1 MDKERSKINCPIF
14 QKQEPI
20 IKELANNINKAKG
33 IEEKARVSE
42 ELKKEIGVLLS
53 CSDYDEKR
61 LDCSSC
67 RFIANLRKRA
77 VDLIIKAKKLSEA

>member
-1 MDKERSKINCPIF
+1 MDKDNPKINCPIF

-20 IKELANNINKAKG
+20 IKELTNNINNAKG
-33 IEEKARVSE
+33 VEEKDRVSE
-42 ELKKEIGVLLS
+42 ELKKEIGVLFS

-67 RFIANLRKRA
+67 RFIANLRKRT
-77 VDLIIKAKKLSEA
+77 VDLIIKAKKLA

>member
-33 IEEKARVSE
+33 VEEKTRVSE
-42 ELKKEIGVLLS
+42 ELKKEIGVLLN
-53 CSDYDEKR
+53 CPDYDEKR

-67 RFIANLRKRA
+67 RFIANLRKRT
-77 VDLIIKAKKLSEA
+77 VDMIIKAKKLV

>member
-20 IKELANNINKAKG
+20 IKELADNINKAKG

-67 RFIANLRKRA
+67 RFIANLRKRT
-77 VDLIIKAKKLSEA
+77 VDLIIKARKLA

>member
-1 MDKERSKINCPIF
+1 MRKEEPKINCPIF

-20 IKELANNINKAKG
+20 IKELTNNINNAKG
-33 IEEKARVSE
+33 VEEKARVSE

-61 LDCSSC
+61 VDCSSC
-67 RFIANLRKRA
+67 RFIANLRKRT
-77 VDLIIKAKKLSEA
+77 VDLIIKAKKLV

>member
-67 RFIANLRKRA
+67 RFIANLRKRT
-77 VDLIIKAKKLSEA
+77 VDMIIKAKKLV

>member
-1 MDKERSKINCPIF
+1 MDKDNPKIKCPIF

-33 IEEKARVSE
+33 VEEKARVSE
-42 ELKKEIGVLLS
+42 ELKKEIGVLLN
-53 CSDYDEKR
+53 CPDYDEKR

-67 RFIANLRKRA
+67 RFIANLRKRT
-77 VDLIIKAKKLSEA
+77 VDLIIKAKKLV

>member
-33 IEEKARVSE
+33 VEEKARVSE
-42 ELKKEIGVLLS
+42 ELKKEIGVLLN
-53 CSDYDEKR
+53 CPDYDEKR

-67 RFIANLRKRA
+67 RFIANLRKRT
-77 VDLIIKAKKLSEA
+77 VDLIIKAKKLV

>member
-20 IKELANNINKAKG
+20 INELTNNINNAKG
-33 IEEKARVSE
+33 VQEKVRVSE
-42 ELKKEIGVLLS
+42 ELKKETDVLLN
-53 CSDYDEKR
+53 CPDYDEKR

-67 RFIANLRKRA
+67 RFIANLRKRT
-77 VDLIIKAKKLSEA
+77 VDLIIKAKKLV

>member
-33 IEEKARVSE
+33 VEEKARVSE

-67 RFIANLRKRA
+67 RFIANLRKRT
-77 VDLIIKAKKLSEA
+77 VDLIIKAKKLV

>member
-1 MDKERSKINCPIF
+1 MDKDNPKINCPIF

-20 IKELANNINKAKG
+20 IKELTDNINNAKG
-33 IEEKARVSE
+33 VQEKARVSE
-42 ELKKEIGVLLS
+42 ELKKETDILLN
-53 CSDYDEKR
+53 CPDYDEKR

-77 VDLIIKAKKLSEA
+77 VDLIIKAKKLV